1 MKKDIKLHLRHWVYV
16 EGNKFFGP
24 GRLEL
29 LEGIEATGSIVKAAK
44 AMGMSYKKAWAMVDS
59 MNSHGQR
66 PYVITQKGGQL
77 GGGAQ
82 LTEHAKNV
90 IAAYKKLDARLL
102 AVLHEEQELQSLI

>member
-1 MKKDIKLHLRHWVYV
+1 MKKDIQLHLRHWVYV
-16 EGNKFFGP
+16 DGNKFFGP

-29 LEGIEATGSIVKAAK
+29 LEGIQATGSIVKAAK

-59 MNSHGQR
+59 MNSHGQQ

-82 LTEHAKNV
+82 LTETAKSV
-90 IAAYKKLDARLL
+90 MAAYRKLDARLQ
-102 AVLHEEQELQSLI
+102 AIAREEQDILALI